1 MNYHLL
7 YANQGAVKSLT
18 KSLGPGEPSEGELDA
33 GEGDEGGE
41 GVSKV
46 LVVLGQTAVSAEPR
60 KGPFDDPATRQ
71 DDKSCTVVGTFDDLH
86 TQGRLRG
93 DGVFDLAGVVA
104 AVGPDEFEPI
114 EALADAVQDQGG
126 AVRS

>member
-1 MNYHLL
+1 MDADTPH
-7 YANQGAVKSLT
+7 QGVNLPRRITLKSLR
-18 KSLGPGEPSEGELDA
+18 PGEPPDGELDA

-71 DDKSCTVVGTFDDLH
+71 DDKS
-86 TQGRLRG
+86 
-93 DGVFDLAGVVA
+93 
-104 AVGPDEFEPI
+104 
-114 EALADAVQDQGG
+114 
-126 AVRS
+126 